1 MKDSDHVKVNSVNP
15 LYLTI
20 GEVHGYIEESNG
32 NKYLSL
38 ASTKKKTIKEVL
50 EKYTKLLDEIKYPIQ
65 TTHVGKSG
73 EYDEIQF
80 R

>member
-1 MKDSDHVKVNSVNP
+1 MKDSDHVKVNCVNP

-38 ASTKKKTIKEVL
+38 ASTKKKQQK
-50 EKYTKLLDEIKYPIQ
+50 
-65 TTHVGKSG
+65 
-73 EYDEIQF
+73 
-80 R
+80 RC